1 MYKIGEFSKLAK
13 TTIKTLRYYEKEK
26 LLIPFFVDDNG
37 YRYYKAMQLL
47 DLAKIMSLRQIGL
60 SIEEIKN
67 VLNSNNLNEVLNK
80 RKIIIEKE
88 LKEYKYQLSKIN
100 YLIKENNIMYEVITK
115 ELSECIIYY
124 KEGIIKD
131 YNEIS
136 NFIISSEN
144 ECKATNPDI
153 KYVEPDYSYMN
164 YLDSEH
170 KHENIK
176 IRYCKAVTEM
186 GVSNETIEF
195 VKLKPVFA
203 ICTYHKG
210 DYKNLGN
217 TYAFLM
223 NYIEKNNYKI
233 IDNIRERYING
244 IWNKEDTNE
253 WLTEIQIPI
262 KQK

>member
-13 TTIKTLRYYEKEK
+13 TTVKTLRYYEKER

-37 YRYYKAMQLL
+37 YRYYKAIQLL
-47 DLAKIMSLRQIGL
+47 DLSKIISLRQIGL

-100 YLIKENNIMYEVITK
+100 YLIKENNIMYEVVTK
-115 ELSECIIYY
+115 ELPECIVCY
-124 KEGIIKD
+124 KEGIIKN
-131 YNEIS
+131 YSEIS
-136 NFIISSEN
+136 NFIISSVN

-153 KYVEPDYSYMN
+153 KYTEPDYSYMN

-176 IRYCKAVTEM
+176 IRYCSAVTKM
-186 GVSNETIEF
+186 GTQNETIKF
-195 VKLKPVFA
+195 IKLKPVFA
-203 ICTYHKG
+203 ICIYHRG
-210 DYKNLGN
+210 DYKNISN
-217 TYAFLM
+217 AYAFLM
-223 NYIEKNNYKI
+223 SYIKKNNYEI
-233 IDNIRERYING
+233 IDNIR
-244 IWNKEDTNE
+244 
-253 WLTEIQIPI
+253 
-262 KQK
+262 